1 MKILIDVVHP
11 AHVHFFKYAIREW
24 EKKGNQV
31 LITARDKEITIN
43 LLRSYDLS
51 FICISSYGKG
61 LSGLCKELMIR
72 DYRLLKIARKFRP
85 DILTGIAGISIA
97 HIAKIIRRPSIVFY
111 DTEQARLSNML
122 NFPFATVICTPS
134 CYRDNLGQKQ
144 IRYEGYQELAYLHPH
159 WFKPDPKV
167 IKEQN
172 LTPGERFFVLR
183 FISWGAAH
191 DVGQR
196 GLGNAEKC
204 DLVKELEKHGQVL
217 ITSEANLPS
226 ELAEYQISLSP
237 EKIHHLLY
245 YSTLYFGESPT
256 MASESAILG
265 TPAILV
271 SSFACKLGNMIEME
285 RKYDLMHSFS
295 YYNEGIRKALELLKA
310 NNLKPRYRK
319 KKERLLQ
326 DKIDVTRW
334 VVKLIEDYPIGRKV
348 K

>member
-1 MKILIDVVHP
+1 MRILIDVVHP

-31 LITARDKEITIN
+31 LITARDKEITID
-43 LLRSYDLS
+43 LLRSYNLS

-61 LSGLCKELMIR
+61 LSGLFKELMIR

-85 DILTGIAGISIA
+85 DILTGIAGISIT
-97 HIAKIIRRPSIVFY
+97 HIGKIIGRPSIVFY
-111 DTEQARLSNML
+111 DTEEARLSNAV

-144 IRYEGYQELAYLHPH
+144 IRYESYQELAYLHPH
-159 WFKPDPKV
+159 WFEPDLKV

-172 LTPGERFFVLR
+172 LTADDRFFIVR
-183 FISWGAAH
+183 FVSWGAAH

-196 GLGNAEKC
+196 GLGNDEKC
-204 DLVKELEKHGQVL
+204 YLVKELQRHGQVL
-217 ITSEANLPS
+217 ITSEADLPS
-226 ELAEYQISLSP
+226 ELAEYRISLSP

-245 YSTLYFGESPT
+245 YATLYFGESPT
-256 MASESAILG
+256 MASESALLG

-271 SSFACKLGNMIEME
+271 SSWACKLGYIMEMK
-285 RKYDLMHSFS
+285 RKYDLIYFFS
-295 YYNEGIRKALELLKA
+295 HYNEGIKKALELLKVS
-310 NNLKPRYRK
+310 NLKRKYREK
-319 KKERLLQ
+319 RERLLQ

-334 VVKLIEDYPIGRKV
+334 VVKLIEDYPMSGKV